1 MKNDENSK
9 RKSANEAQDVIK
21 RTSLTMEP
29 FPEKRNNKMRTLPEF
44 IGCISRIE
52 GLDNTEDEHS
62 LNRSSD
68 GGHWSMSS
76 QQGGW
81 RESKAEEDR
90 GRQRK
95 TEQDRERFCRT
106 QPGTTECLHQT

>member
-76 QQGGW
+76 Q
-81 RESKAEEDR
+81 
-90 GRQRK
+90 
-95 TEQDRERFCRT
+95 
-106 QPGTTECLHQT
+106 L

>member
-1 MKNDENSK
+1 
-9 RKSANEAQDVIK
+9 
-21 RTSLTMEP
+21 
-29 FPEKRNNKMRTLPEF
+29 MRTLPEL
-44 IGCISRIE
+44 IGCISRVE

-76 QQGGW
+76 QQEGW

-95 TEQDRERFCRT
+95 TEQDRERDSAGHSLAQRNVCIKPDWMWT
-106 QPGTTECLHQT
+106 GNMAPSGTDAAYL